1 MFTAINY
8 QLSGRM
14 LVSRTW
20 PHWSVSPFWHSA
32 VLIVQQTCR
41 SDVCCST
48 YEHTQRLIDRQLNFY
63 VRIIYCEWFVGTWSS
78 VASSPWPT
86 WDSRN
91 RISTPSHQQPSDGSS
106 FLLSSF
112 SASSR
117 RYEVAGG
124 CVCASVPRCLPR
136 AGSGLKNCN
145 LAIAG
150 WIAGVCT
157 VQSSTS
163 LVPNSV
169 WKRFQTAWV

>member
-1 MFTAINY
+1 MAP
-8 QLSGRM
+8 LKC
-14 LVSRTW
+14 L
-20 PHWSVSPFWHSA
+20 PLLA

-63 VRIIYCEWFVGTWSS
+63 VRIIYWEWFVGTWIS
-78 VASSPWPT
+78 VASSSWPT

-91 RISTPSHQQPSDGSS
+91 RISMPSYQQPSDRSS

-112 SASSR
+112 SALSR

-124 CVCASVPRCLPR
+124 CVCVLVPRCLPR
-136 AGSGLKNCN
+136 AGSSLKNCN
-145 LAIAG
+145 LAG

-157 VQSSTS
+157 VQLSTS
-163 LVPNSV
+163 LVPSSV
-169 WKRFQTAWV
+169 WKRFQTASV